1 MLEFG
6 ILERTNLHLSKKVL
20 QRFVFYLF
28 LINLERIKEAFDFPD
43 YYGENWHAFRD
54 AFITVGIPEKIVIHG
69 EQALPKSL
77 SEQIGQLHD
86 KLDEIKAEVNGYGW
100 AFEYEIAE
108 E

>member
-1 MLEFG
+1 MSAENTVHLDLTGCKYLGE
-6 ILERTNLHLSKKVL
+6 LH
-20 QRFVFYLF
+20 Q
-28 LINLERIKEAFDFPD
+28 RIKEAFGFPE

-77 SEQIGQLHD
+77 SEQIGQMHD

-108 E
+108 D

>member
-1 MLEFG
+1 MITENTVHL
-6 ILERTNLHLSKKVL
+6 NLAGC
-20 QRFVFYLF
+20 RYLGE
-28 LINLERIKEAFDFPD
+28 LHQRIKETFDFPD

-77 SEQIGQLHD
+77 SEQIGKMHD
-86 KLDEIKAEVNGYGW
+86 KLDEIKAELNGYGW

-108 E
+108 D